1 MHKII
6 KVCPDCESTV
16 IRKDKGSPT
25 EYAVCNK
32 CNRELFLDELKDKT
46 ETICSYVLENGKR
59 IYFKQNERIIKQQ
72 SESLKR
78 RNAIKRRAQG
88 LSYRDKNML
97 KRLRK

>member
-25 EYAVCNK
+25 EYAVCYK
-32 CNRELFLDELKDKT
+32 CKRELFLDELKDRI
-46 ETICSYVLENGKR
+46 ETICSYIPENGKR
-59 IYFKQNERIIKQQ
+59 IYFKQNERIINQQ
-72 SESLKR
+72 SATSKR
-78 RNAIKRRAQG
+78 RNAIKKRAQG
-88 LSYRDKNML
+88 LSYRDRNTL

>member
-25 EYAVCNK
+25 EYAVCSK

>member
-25 EYAVCNK
+25 EYAVCSE

-46 ETICSYVLENGKR
+46 ETICSYVLEDGQR
-59 IYFKQNERIIKQQ
+59 IYFKQNESYTHIYTQFFG
-72 SESLKR
+72 
-78 RNAIKRRAQG
+78 G
-88 LSYRDKNML
+88 L
-97 KRLRK
+97 

>member
-25 EYAVCNK
+25 EYAVCSK

-72 SESLKR
+72 SASLKR

>member
-6 KVCPDCESTV
+6 KVCPECESTV
-16 IRKDKGSPT
+16 IRKDKGSST
-25 EYAVCNK
+25 EYAVCSK
-32 CNRELFLDELKDKT
+32 CNRELFLYELKDKT

-59 IYFKQNERIIKQQ
+59 IYFKQNERIINQQ
-72 SESLKR
+72 SATLKR

-88 LSYRDKNML
+88 LSYRDRNTL

>member
-16 IRKDKGSPT
+16 IRRDKGSPT
-25 EYAVCNK
+25 EYAVCSK

-88 LSYRDKNML
+88 LSYRDKKML

>member
-16 IRKDKGSPT
+16 IRRDKGSPT
-25 EYAVCNK
+25 EYAVCSK

>member
-16 IRKDKGSPT
+16 VRRDKGSPT
-25 EYAVCNK
+25 EYAVCSK

>member
-16 IRKDKGSPT
+16 IRRDKGSPT
-25 EYAVCNK
+25 EYAVCSK

-88 LSYRDKNML
+88 LSYRDKNIL